1 MMRWAQKL
9 TVVLVIVPL
18 GCGHGKRHHYDML
31 TAAPPVVESLVLI
44 GDFSNGQD
52 RDHPTTTSGPT
63 RTGPVT
69 IRAGLSHSF
78 YTKSTPKHLVLKVDL
93 SARAQTA
100 SARPPLNLALV
111 IDRSGSMAE
120 DEKFRYAME
129 AARLVV
135 ENLSDRDIVS
145 LIAFNQTATV
155 LSPAGR
161 AVNPEFLHY
170 RLGQLGPEGNTNLSA
185 GILEAFAQ
193 IDTKR
198 IEGQRRQVI
207 VLTDGLANRGI
218 TDPDK
223 LERLVSAGRKRGIG
237 LSTLGCGT
245 KFDETVLTKLAG
257 AGGGRYTYVRSSEL
271 IPTAI
276 AAELD
281 GLLEVVA
288 QNARLDIRVVPPG
301 KITRVYG
308 RLIDGPTPSYSFRL
322 GDLRDGEQGVF
333 MLEVAPGDFDASGS
347 VKVEAVLTMD
357 NPNTAVRVRSTV
369 HGEAAYSK
377 DATRVRSSRNQSVLV
392 YAGLLDA
399 MEKAEEAIQ
408 DLDIER
414 FQQAR
419 NMFDGRYEDARRH
432 AVESRDQ
439 QLLNQAFLLRHFMA
453 ELSAVGE
460 SNLLHDHRAAR
471 DQLKKDAD
479 YRRYLLQH
487 HRRRH

>member
-1 MMRWAQKL
+1 MTRWAQKL
-9 TVVLVIVPL
+9 TMVLAIVPV

-100 SARPPLNLALV
+100 STRPPLNLALV

-198 IEGQRRQVI
+198 VEGH
-207 VLTDGLANRGI
+207 
-218 TDPDK
+218 
-223 LERLVSAGRKRGIG
+223 
-237 LSTLGCGT
+237 
-245 KFDETVLTKLAG
+245 
-257 AGGGRYTYVRSSEL
+257 
-271 IPTAI
+271 
-276 AAELD
+276 
-281 GLLEVVA
+281 
-288 QNARLDIRVVPPG
+288 PPG
-301 KITRVYG
+301 RPPLRSKPGRDRGPPGCRSGRIT
-308 RLIDGPTPSYSFRL
+308 P
-322 GDLRDGEQGVF
+322 
-333 MLEVAPGDFDASGS
+333 
-347 VKVEAVLTMD
+347 
-357 NPNTAVRVRSTV
+357 
-369 HGEAAYSK
+369 
-377 DATRVRSSRNQSVLV
+377 
-392 YAGLLDA
+392 
-399 MEKAEEAIQ
+399 
-408 DLDIER
+408 
-414 FQQAR
+414 AR
-419 NMFDGRYEDARRH
+419 C
-432 AVESRDQ
+432 
-439 QLLNQAFLLRHFMA
+439 
-453 ELSAVGE
+453 
-460 SNLLHDHRAAR
+460 
-471 DQLKKDAD
+471 
-479 YRRYLLQH
+479 
-487 HRRRH
+487 